1 MKDDRLNRINERFN
15 QSRNTSLHNGTPHGK
30 KHPGDMVFEIFLTL
44 SPMQVATFKKHGK
57 FVAFEDILNESL
69 WLHTIQAQ
77 KLTMSFPH
85 LVLIVTCVTNILKT
99 TLFHVDSCL
108 SRNDQKP
115 GYR

>member
-1 MKDDRLNRINERFN
+1 
-15 QSRNTSLHNGTPHGK
+15 
-30 KHPGDMVFEIFLTL
+30 MVFEIFLTL

-69 WLHTIQAQ
+69 WLHAIQAQ

-99 TLFHVDSCL
+99 LKTTLFHVDSCL